1 MVLLRRQDRYLK
13 INSQFPVHR
22 NRSNIPSERQVN
34 LSRSDLPD
42 FRLFLSISRMTYPK
56 SGSGKP
62 ARKVKP
68 VRSKLEFLEIHHC
81 RRAIKSTIFFR
92 SDWF

>member
-42 FRLFLSISRMTYPK
+42 FRSISRMTYPK